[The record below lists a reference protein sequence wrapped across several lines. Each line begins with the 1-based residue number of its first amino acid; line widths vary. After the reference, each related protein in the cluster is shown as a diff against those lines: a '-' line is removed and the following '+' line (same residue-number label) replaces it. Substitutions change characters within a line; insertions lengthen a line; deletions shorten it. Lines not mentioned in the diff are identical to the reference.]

1 MLCIGRKLVTFK
13 GNKYAD
19 DRTNQ
24 QEDEGELAYMPEGG
38 INIFCFL
45 KHHSHIYKLTIIRAA
60 KMFPMLMGGGVNGV
74 VLPDKL
80 ADYRQMSL
88 VEKANGITLSNF
100 QKRICKS

>member
-1 MLCIGRKLVTFK
+1 
-13 GNKYAD
+13 
-19 DRTNQ
+19 
-24 QEDEGELAYMPEGG
+24 
-38 INIFCFL
+38 
-45 KHHSHIYKLTIIRAA
+45 
-60 KMFPMLMGGGVNGV
+60 MGGGVNGV